1 MQRRRMPGKLTDS
14 QVKSL
19 PIKDKS
25 YKISDGGGLFIIVN
39 ANGSRYWRLKYFID
53 SKEKSCSLGV
63 YPGVT
68 LSEARKK
75 ALKAKALVAEGTD
88 PAVQKRR
95 DKALQVDNSFKVIAL
110 EWWNKEKDLWTK
122 DHSDRVKKTLENE
135 AFPIIGS
142 MEISKITSQDC
153 LVVIRKVESR
163 GALDVASRIKQRMA
177 AVFRYAIYT
186 GYVNNN
192 PVDALKDV
200 IRSRKT
206 VHQKALDLNLLPQF
220 LDDVDKSTRLTEI
233 TRHALKLMVHVF
245 VRPGELRATEW
256 SEIDWGRKEWRIP
269 AARMKMRETH
279 IVPLVP
285 QVIEILDNL
294 KGISGKRQFL
304 FPGYHDPRT
313 YMSENAMVFAIRKC
327 LCFDATAHGFRTVAS
342 TVLNEQGFRA
352 DIIERQLAHAE
363 RNKIRAAYNRAQY
376 LQERREMMVWWA
388 DHLQDLLTKYR
399 THQK

>member
-19 PIKDKS
+19 PIKDKP

-39 ANGSRYWRLKYFID
+39 TNGSRYWRLKYFID
-53 SKEKSCSLGV
+53 FKEKSCSLGV

-88 PAVQKRR
+88 PTVQKRR
-95 DKALQVDNSFKVIAL
+95 DKNQRSDTSFEPVAL
-110 EWWNKEKDLWTK
+110 EWWHKEKDLWTK
-122 DHSDRVKKTLENE
+122 DHADRVKKTLENE
-135 AFPIIGS
+135 AFPVIGS
-142 MEISKITSQDC
+142 MPIEKITSQDC
-153 LVVIRKVESR
+153 LLVIRRIESR
-163 GALDVASRIKQRMA
+163 NALDVASRVKQRMS

-233 TRHALKLMVHVF
+233 TRHALKLMVLVF

-256 SEIDWGRKEWRIP
+256 SEIDWSRKEWRIP
-269 AARMKMRETH
+269 AARMKMREEH

-285 QVIEILDNL
+285 QVIEILCL
-294 KGISGKRQFL
+294 KMQWCLPFASG
-304 FPGYHDPRT
+304 
-313 YMSENAMVFAIRKC
+313 
-327 LCFDATAHGFRTVAS
+327 
-342 TVLNEQGFRA
+342 
-352 DIIERQLAHAE
+352 
-363 RNKIRAAYNRAQY
+363 
-376 LQERREMMVWWA
+376 
-388 DHLQDLLTKYR
+388 
-399 THQK
+399 